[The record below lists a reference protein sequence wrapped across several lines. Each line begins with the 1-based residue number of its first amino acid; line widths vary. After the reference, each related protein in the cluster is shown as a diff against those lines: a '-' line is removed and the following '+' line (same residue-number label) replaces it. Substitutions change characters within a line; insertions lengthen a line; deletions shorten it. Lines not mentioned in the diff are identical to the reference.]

1 MNNTIG
7 DRIRNLR
14 KNNGMSQ
21 RKLADL
27 MELNHSAICKMENGK
42 SYPSRKNAEKLAH
55 IFAVD
60 LSTFYEPEPEDIKE
74 ITLGQMLD
82 KKLENIE
89 LTVDQK
95 EKLVKAIFDFLNI
108 IK

>member
-1 MNNTIG
+1 MSSIG
-7 DRIRNLR
+7 ERIRNLR

-60 LSTFYEPEPEDIKE
+60 LSTFYEPDNRDIKKV
-74 ITLGQMLD
+74 TLGQRID
-82 KKLENIE
+82 KRLEGLE
-89 LTVDQK
+89 LTEDQI
-95 EKLVKAIFDFLNI
+95 EKLSKAILDFI
-108 IK
+108 EAIK

>member
-1 MNNTIG
+1 MSSIG
-7 DRIRNLR
+7 ERIKNLR

-42 SYPSRKNAEKLAH
+42 SYPSRKNDEKLAH

-60 LSTFYEPEPEDIKE
+60 LSTVYEPDDRDVEKV
-74 ITLGQMLD
+74 TVGQRID
-82 KKLENIE
+82 KILEGLE
-89 LTVDQK
+89 LTEEQT
-95 EKLVKAIFDFLNI
+95 EKLSKAILDFI
-108 IK
+108 EAIK

>member
-1 MNNTIG
+1 MSSIG

-42 SYPSRKNAEKLAH
+42 RYPSRKNAEKLAH

-60 LSTFYEPEPEDIKE
+60 LSTFYEPDNRDIKKV
-74 ITLGQMLD
+74 TMGQRID
-82 KKLENIE
+82 KRLEELE
-89 LTVDQK
+89 LTEEQT
-95 EKLVKAIFDFLNI
+95 EKLSKAILDFI
-108 IK
+108 EAIK

>member
-1 MNNTIG
+1 MSSIG
-7 DRIRNLR
+7 ERIKNLR

-60 LSTFYEPEPEDIKE
+60 LSTFYEPDNEDIKRV
-74 ITLGQMLD
+74 TLGQRID
-82 KKLENIE
+82 KRLEGLE
-89 LTVDQK
+89 LTEEQI
-95 EKLVKAIFDFLNI
+95 EKLSKAILDFI
-108 IK
+108 EAIK

>member
-1 MNNTIG
+1 MSSIG
-7 DRIRNLR
+7 ERIKNLR

-60 LSTFYEPEPEDIKE
+60 LSTFYEPDNEDIKRV
-74 ITLGQMLD
+74 TLGQRID
-82 KKLENIE
+82 KRLEGLE
-89 LTVDQK
+89 LTEEQT
-95 EKLVKAIFDFLNI
+95 EKLTKAILDFI
-108 IK
+108 EAIK

>member
-1 MNNTIG
+1 MTYMNNTIG

-74 ITLGQMLD
+74 ITLEEVA
-82 KKLENIE
+82 KVTYENAM
-89 LTVDQK
+89 K
-95 EKLVKAIFDFLNI
+95 IFEI
-108 IK
+108 

>member
-1 MNNTIG
+1 MSSIG

-27 MELNHSAICKMENGK
+27 MELNHSSICKMENGK

-60 LSTFYEPEPEDIKE
+60 LSVFYEHDNRDIKKV
-74 ITLGQMLD
+74 TLGQRID
-82 KKLENIE
+82 KRLEGLE
-89 LTVDQK
+89 LTEEQT
-95 EKLVKAIFDFLNI
+95 EKLSKAILDFI
-108 IK
+108 EAIK

>member
-1 MNNTIG
+1 MSSIG
-7 DRIRNLR
+7 ERIRNLR

-60 LSTFYEPEPEDIKE
+60 LSTFYESDNRDIKKV
-74 ITLGQMLD
+74 TVGQKID
-82 KKLENIE
+82 KRLEGLE
-89 LTVDQK
+89 LTEEQA
-95 EKLVKAIFDFLNI
+95 EKLSKAILDFI
-108 IK
+108 EAIK

>member
-1 MNNTIG
+1 MSSIG

-42 SYPSRKNAEKLAH
+42 SYPNRKNAEKLAH

-60 LSTFYEPEPEDIKE
+60 LSTFYEPDDRDVEKV
-74 ITLGQMLD
+74 TVGQRID
-82 KKLENIE
+82 KRLEGLE
-89 LTVDQK
+89 LTEEQA
-95 EKLVKAIFDFLNI
+95 EKLSKAILDFI
-108 IK
+108 EAIK

>member
-1 MNNTIG
+1 MSSIG
-7 DRIRNLR
+7 ERIKNLR

-60 LSTFYEPEPEDIKE
+60 LSTFYEPDNRDIKKV
-74 ITLGQMLD
+74 TLGQRID
-82 KKLENIE
+82 KRLEGLE
-89 LTVDQK
+89 LTEDQI
-95 EKLVKAIFDFLNI
+95 EKLSKAILDFI
-108 IK
+108 EAIK

>member
-1 MNNTIG
+1 MSSIG
-7 DRIRNLR
+7 ERIKNLR

-60 LSTFYEPEPEDIKE
+60 LSTFYEPDNEDIKKV
-74 ITLGQMLD
+74 TLGQRID
-82 KKLENIE
+82 KY
-89 LTVDQK
+89 
-95 EKLVKAIFDFLNI
+95 
-108 IK
+108 IKNSWRTAVLGQTLCLRR

>member
-1 MNNTIG
+1 MSSIG
-7 DRIRNLR
+7 ERIRNLR

-60 LSTFYEPEPEDIKE
+60 LSTFYEPDDRDVEKV
-74 ITLGQMLD
+74 TLGQRID
-82 KKLENIE
+82 KRLEGLE
-89 LTVDQK
+89 LTEDQT
-95 EKLVKAIFDFLNI
+95 EKLSKAILDFI
-108 IK
+108 EAIK

>member
-1 MNNTIG
+1 MSSIG
-7 DRIRNLR
+7 ERIKKLR

-60 LSTFYEPEPEDIKE
+60 LSTFYEPDNEDIKS
-74 ITLGQMLD
+74 I
-82 KKLENIE
+82 
-89 LTVDQK
+89 QK
-95 EKLVKAIFDFLNI
+95 QLVEFL
-108 IK
+108 K

>member
-1 MNNTIG
+1 MSSIG

-27 MELNHSAICKMENGK
+27 MELNHSAICKMENSK

-60 LSTFYEPEPEDIKE
+60 LSTFYEPDNGDIKKV
-74 ITLGQMLD
+74 TLGQRID
-82 KKLENIE
+82 KRLEGLE
-89 LTVDQK
+89 LTEEQT
-95 EKLVKAIFDFLNI
+95 EKLSKAILDFI
-108 IK
+108 EAIK

>member
-1 MNNTIG
+1 MSSIG

-60 LSTFYEPEPEDIKE
+60 LSTFYEPDNSDIKKV
-74 ITLGQMLD
+74 TMGQRIDKILEGLD
-82 KKLENIE
+82 
-89 LTVDQK
+89 LTEEK
-95 EKLVKAIFDFLNI
+95 TEKLSKAILDFI
-108 IK
+108 EAIK

>member
-1 MNNTIG
+1 MSSIG
-7 DRIRNLR
+7 ERIKNLR

-60 LSTFYEPEPEDIKE
+60 LSTFYEPDNRDIKKV
-74 ITLGQMLD
+74 TLGQRID
-82 KKLENIE
+82 KRLEGLE
-89 LTVDQK
+89 LTEEQA
-95 EKLVKAIFDFLNI
+95 EKLSKAILDFI
-108 IK
+108 EAIK

>member
-1 MNNTIG
+1 MSSIG
-7 DRIRNLR
+7 ERIKNLR

-60 LSTFYEPEPEDIKE
+60 LSTFYEPDNEDIKRV
-74 ITLGQMLD
+74 TLGQRID
-82 KKLENIE
+82 KRLEGLE
-89 LTVDQK
+89 LTEEQT
-95 EKLVKAIFDFLNI
+95 EKLAKAILDFI
-108 IK
+108 EAIK

>member
-1 MNNTIG
+1 MSSIG
-7 DRIRNLR
+7 ERIRNLR

-60 LSTFYEPEPEDIKE
+60 LSTFYEPDNEALKRV
-74 ITLGQMLD
+74 TLGQRID
-82 KKLENIE
+82 TRLEGLE
-89 LTVDQK
+89 LTEEQT
-95 EKLVKAIFDFLNI
+95 EKLSKAILDFI
-108 IK
+108 EAIK